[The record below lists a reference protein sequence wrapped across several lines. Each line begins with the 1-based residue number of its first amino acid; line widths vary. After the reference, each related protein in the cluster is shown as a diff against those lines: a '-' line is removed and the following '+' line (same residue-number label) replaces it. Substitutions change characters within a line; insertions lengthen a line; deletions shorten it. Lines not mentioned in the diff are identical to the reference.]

1 MLRMWVINFW
11 LKPECVTEKIKSLNV
26 RLVNYKTH
34 GNCIW
39 IKRRKTGKNYAK
51 NIIATSQN
59 VSISSTAKLSNGPYN
74 KSSRYC

>member
-1 MLRMWVINFW
+1 MWVINFW

-26 RLVNYKTH
+26 RLINYKTH

-51 NIIATSQN
+51 TIIARHKMLAYRAQLNFQTAHIIKAADT
-59 VSISSTAKLSNGPYN
+59 VS
-74 KSSRYC
+74 